1 MPTQTAVTY
10 PAQARPDAAG
20 TEKVKAKPN
29 QKLVGRLL
37 RMASATESLPDGRP
51 ARIQRPEVVAA
62 VNKIMT
68 GLFPGVDLAVVNG
81 GFLDERELGR
91 YERGE
96 VFWPSKYRRAA
107 FRAFFNVA
115 SDADLGFYRAR
126 VLEPVLNDE
135 AQPDRGTPSEQAD
148 ARSSPGRRQDALLS
162 GEPGHRQYRD
172 TGDADTA
179 QLRRIPAA
187 RTGSAT
193 TAGTDTSTVPEDRD
207 GGQSPLRPWKLSGL
221 DVSRPHSARRYDYW
235 LGGKDNFSADR
246 ESGDA
251 FAQQFPWVRTAA
263 LANRAFLS
271 RAVRAVAQAGVRQF
285 LDIGTGLPAPG
296 NTHEIAQRI
305 TPNARV
311 LYVDNDPVVGT
322 HSRALTVGS
331 QAGRTAY
338 LEADLRRP
346 EQILQHPDL
355 TAILNPREPLG
366 IVLAAVL
373 HYIPD
378 LAEAQR
384 SVRALLEAAA
394 PGSFLIIS
402 HGTYDFM
409 CAEDAAAYETMY
421 AAGDIDVRTRT
432 RDQIAAF
439 VAGLRTLEPGL
450 VAVSDWRP
458 DDEPAKR
465 PTAGQVGLYGV
476 VGHLRPRT
484 TP

>member
-10 PAQARPDAAG
+10 PTQARPDVAG
-20 TEKVKAKPN
+20 TGKVKAKPN

-37 RMASATESLPDGRP
+37 RMASATETLPDGRP

-62 VNKIMT
+62 VNKIMS

-96 VFWPSKYRRAA
+96 VFWPSRYRRAA
-107 FRAFFNVA
+107 FRSFFNVA

-126 VLEPVLNDE
+126 VLEPVLDDE
-135 AQPDRGTPSEQAD
+135 EHADRVAPSGQAVD
-148 ARSSPGRRQDALLS
+148 RSPAGRRQDPLIS
-162 GEPGHRQYRD
+162 GELGRDQHRD
-172 TGDADTA
+172 TGAADIS
-179 QLRRIPAA
+179 QLRRIPAP
-187 RTGSAT
+187 RTGSAA
-193 TAGTDTSTVPEDRD
+193 TAGADASTVPEDMS
-207 GGQSPLRPWKLSGL
+207 GLQSPLQPWRPGWL
-221 DVSRPHSARRYDYW
+221 DVSKPHSSRRYDYW

-246 ESGDA
+246 KSGDA
-251 FAQQFPWVRTAA
+251 LAQQFPWVRTAA
-263 LANRAFLS
+263 LANRAFLG
-271 RAVRAVAQAGVRQF
+271 RAVRVVAQAGVRQF

-296 NTHEIAQRI
+296 NTHTIAQRI
-305 TPNARV
+305 MPDTRV
-311 LYVDNDPVVGT
+311 LYVDNDPIVGT

-346 EQILQHPDL
+346 EQILQHPDFE
-355 TAILNPREPLG
+355 AILNPREPLG

-373 HYIPD
+373 HYVPD

-384 SVRALLEAAA
+384 AVRALMDAAA

-402 HGTYDFM
+402 HGTHDFLSP
-409 CAEDAAAYETMY
+409 EEVTVYETMY
-421 AAGDIDVRTRT
+421 ASGDIDIRTRT
-432 RDQIAAF
+432 REQIASF
-439 VAGLRTLEPGL
+439 GAGLHTLEPGL

-465 PTAGQVGLYGV
+465 PSARHVGLYGV
-476 VGHLRPRT
+476 VGQLR
-484 TP
+484 

>member
-10 PAQARPDAAG
+10 PTQARPDAHG
-20 TEKVKAKPN
+20 TGKGKAKPN

-37 RMASATESLPDGRP
+37 RMASATERLPDGRA

-96 VFWPSKYRRAA
+96 VFWPSRYRRAA

-126 VLEPVLNDE
+126 VLEPVLDDDE
-135 AQPDRGTPSEQAD
+135 QADGVTPSEQPGD
-148 ARSSPGRRQDALLS
+148 RSSSARSHDALLS
-162 GEPGHRQYRD
+162 GQPGPAQNSD
-172 TGDADTA
+172 TRGGDTS
-179 QLRRIPAA
+179 QLRRIPPP
-187 RTGSAT
+187 RTGPAT
-193 TAGTDTSTVPEDRD
+193 TAVAGGGTAAGDMI
-207 GGQSPLRPWKLSGL
+207 GGRPQPRPWRPNRL
-221 DVSRPHSARRYDYW
+221 DVSKPHSARRYDYW
-235 LGGKDNFSADR
+235 LGGKDNFPADR

-251 FAQQFPWVRTAA
+251 IEQRFPWVRTAA
-263 LANRAFLS
+263 LANRAFLG

-305 TPNARV
+305 TPDARV
-311 LYVDNDPVVGT
+311 LYVDNDPIVGT
-322 HSRALTVGS
+322 HSRALTVGNP
-331 QAGRTAY
+331 AGRIGY
-338 LEADLRRP
+338 LEADLGRP

-355 TAILNPREPLG
+355 PAILNLREPLG

-373 HYIPD
+373 HYVPD

-384 SVRALLEAAA
+384 AVRALLDAAA

-402 HGTYDFM
+402 HGTHDFM

-432 RDQIAAF
+432 RDQIATF
-439 VAGLRTLEPGL
+439 VASLQIVEPGL

-458 DDEPAKR
+458 DDELAKG
-465 PTAGQVGLYGV
+465 PTAGHVGLYGV
-476 VGHLRPRT
+476 VGHLGPRS

>member
-1 MPTQTAVTY
+1 MPSQTAVTY
-10 PAQARPDAAG
+10 PTPARPDASG
-20 TEKVKAKPN
+20 TGKAKATPN
-29 QKLVGRLL
+29 QRLVGRLL
-37 RMASATESLPDGRP
+37 RMASATETLPDGRP

-68 GLFPGVDLAVVNG
+68 RLFPSVDLAVVNG

-96 VFWPSKYRRAA
+96 VLWPSKYRRAA
-107 FRAFFNVA
+107 FRAFFNVG

-126 VLEPVLNDE
+126 VLEPVLD
-135 AQPDRGTPSEQAD
+135 DTEQAGLVPRNEQAGD
-148 ARSSPGRRQDALLS
+148 PPSGRQQDATLS
-162 GEPGHRQYRD
+162 GEPGR
-172 TGDADTA
+172 A
-179 QLRRIPAA
+179 QDHDPGNAYNSQLWRIPVPRAGLPRTSAA
-187 RTGSAT
+187 DDSP
-193 TAGTDTSTVPEDRD
+193 VPAAMG
-207 GGQSPLRPWKLSGL
+207 GGQSQPRPWSPSRL

-235 LGGKDNFSADR
+235 LGGKDNFPADR
-246 ESGDA
+246 ESGDTI
-251 FAQQFPWVRTAA
+251 AQRFPWVRTAA
-263 LANRAFLS
+263 LANRAFLG
-271 RAVRAVAQAGVRQF
+271 RTVRAVAQAGVRQF

-305 TPNARV
+305 TPDARV
-311 LYVDNDPVVGT
+311 LYVDNDPIVGT
-322 HSRALTVGS
+322 HSRALTVGNP
-331 QAGRTAY
+331 AGRTAY